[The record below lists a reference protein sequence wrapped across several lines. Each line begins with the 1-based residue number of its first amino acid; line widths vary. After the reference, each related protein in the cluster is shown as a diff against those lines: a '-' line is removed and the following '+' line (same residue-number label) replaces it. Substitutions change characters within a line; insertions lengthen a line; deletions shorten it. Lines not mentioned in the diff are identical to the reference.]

1 MDTALLETLI
11 AVAEGGSV
19 AAAAR
24 RQGLT
29 PTSVTQRVRA
39 LEAAL
44 GARLAVRVG
53 REVRLTAAG
62 EGLLERARRVVGE
75 VAGLAGEIVTEP
87 DGVLRGTVR
96 LGAIST
102 ALTGLL
108 PPVMGRWAREHPEV
122 SLAVSPGTSSD
133 LFDGLLGGRY
143 DAVVGVEPPFTL
155 PKTIRTRAL
164 RREPLVLLAPAR
176 VTSDMDDPDVD
187 AAVRAVLGRERFIR
201 YDVASWGGR
210 ICERYLRDKG
220 IAVSEFCSLDG
231 LEAIALLVDQGVG
244 AALVPNW
251 TPPWPA
257 LSASRRLLVSDRT
270 YARSILLAHPANTRH
285 GPVLAR
291 LASALS
297 QPSSAPGLPETAH
310 KRTISAR

>member
-1 MDTALLETLI
+1 MDTLLLETLI

-29 PTSVTQRVRA
+29 ATSVTQRLRT
-39 LEAAL
+39 LEAEL
-44 GARLAVRVG
+44 GTKLAVRVG
-53 REVRLTAAG
+53 REVRLTPTG
-62 EGLLERARRVVGE
+62 EGLLERAKGIVADVARFAGE
-75 VAGLAGEIVTEP
+75 VATEP
-87 DGVLRGTVR
+87 DGILRGTVR

-108 PPVMGRWAREHPEV
+108 PPVMGRWAREHPGV

-155 PKTIRTRAL
+155 PKTIRTRVL

-176 VTSDMDDPDVD
+176 AVIDLDASDVD
-187 AAVRAVLGRERFIR
+187 AAVQVVLGRERFIR
-201 YDVASWGGR
+201 YDVTSWGGR
-210 ICERYLRDKG
+210 ICERYLRDNG
-220 IAVSEFCSLDG
+220 IAVSEVCSLDA

-244 AALVPNW
+244 AALVPDW
-251 TPPWPA
+251 APPWPV
-257 LSASRRLLVSDRT
+257 LHASRKLCLSNMT
-270 YARSILLAHPANTRH
+270 YARTILLAHPVRTRH
-285 GPVLAR
+285 GPVLGA
-291 LASALS
+291 LASALFED
-297 QPSSAPGLPETAH
+297 G
-310 KRTISAR
+310 

>member
-24 RQGLT
+24 RQNLT
-29 PTSVTQRVRA
+29 ATSVTQRLRA
-39 LEAAL
+39 LEAEL
-44 GARLAVRVG
+44 GARLAMRVG

-62 EGLLERARRVVGE
+62 EGLLDRARRIVGE
-75 VAGLAGEIVTEP
+75 VTDLAGDVSAQL

-122 SLAVSPGTSSD
+122 SLAGSPGTSSD

-155 PKTIRTRAL
+155 PKTIRTCAL
-164 RREPLVLLAPAR
+164 RREPLVLLVPAR
-176 VTSDMDDPDVD
+176 AIADTDKPDVD
-187 AAVRAVLGRERFIR
+187 VAVRAVLGCERFIR

-220 IAVSEFCSLDG
+220 IVVSEFCSLDG

-244 AALVPNW
+244 AALVPDW
-251 TPPWPA
+251 APPWPA
-257 LSASRRLLVSDRT
+257 LSASRKLLVSDRT
-270 YARSILLAHPANTRH
+270 YARSILLAHPENTRH

-297 QPSSAPGLPETAH
+297 QPVVAEPQLT
-310 KRTISAR
+310 